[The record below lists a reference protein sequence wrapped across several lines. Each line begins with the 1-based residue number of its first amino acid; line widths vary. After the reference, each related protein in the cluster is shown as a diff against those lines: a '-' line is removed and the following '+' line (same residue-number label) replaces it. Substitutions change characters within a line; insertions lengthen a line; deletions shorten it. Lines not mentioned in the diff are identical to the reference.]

1 MSASLDQARA
11 VLAAQPFSRLL
22 GARLNTFGLD
32 GIDLEVPVRP
42 AHRQQQGFAL
52 AGCSA
57 MPPTTPS
64 PSPLGRSSA
73 PGC

>member
-22 GARLNTFGLD
+22 GAQLNTFRLD
-32 GIDLEVPVRP
+32 GIELEVPSAQRTANSKASP
-42 AHRQQQGFAL
+42 M

-73 PGC
+73 LGC

>member
-11 VLAAQPFSRLL
+11 VLAAQPFSRLFD
-22 GARLNTFGLD
+22 AQLNTFELD
-32 GIDLEVPVRP
+32 GIELEVPVRP
-42 AHRQQQGFAL
+42 ATANSKASPM

-73 PGC
+73 LGC